1 MANSLQFF
9 DYPRMSEKQQAVDWG
24 TGESQYVTLNPS
36 VIRAPTFLLK

>member
-9 DYPRMSEKQQAVDWG
+9 DYPRANEKQAVDWG
-24 TGESQYVTLNPS
+24 TGEPQYTTLNPS